1 MIVDGVWI
9 GENISVNPFDLPKA
23 DRKLIDGEL
32 SLYSE
37 WTLPNDKMSW
47 QVPSLFTEPVLIEVG
62 GKAGGK
68 ATCII
73 ANKTPILKW

>member
-37 WTLPNDKMSW
+37 WTLPNDRMSW
-47 QVPSLFTEPVLIEVG
+47 KVPVYR
-62 GKAGGK
+62 A
-68 ATCII
+68 CIDRSGRQSRG
-73 ANKTPILKW
+73 